1 VREATLVRSE
11 AGPSIG
17 IRPFLQQAPSC
28 SHASFVE
35 EAAVRL
41 FLMASWTA
49 PQSAPPCV
57 HPAPCRGARRSR
69 HAGSARHAF
78 LRDLLGGGG
87 SKSGDGSAPE
97 SASNSVS
104 PPYTVLR
111 RSSGYELR
119 VYAAYVAVRTA
130 YSTRGDGLQRL
141 AEYLDGRGSVEGVRC
156 VATTPVFTFYAAS
169 AEDPDTLDKH
179 MELFVSL
186 PPGQGKPPTPRPDS
200 GVSLRVGGGEPLA
213 VLPLFGNVTP
223 EAAAAGRQ
231 QLEAALAQDG
241 LAVLPEPGA
250 PFRLATYG
258 PLFSLAPRLNELMLR
273 VQL

>member
-1 VREATLVRSE
+1 
-11 AGPSIG
+11 
-17 IRPFLQQAPSC
+17 
-28 SHASFVE
+28 
-35 EAAVRL
+35 
-41 FLMASWTA
+41 MASWSV

-57 HPAPCRGARRSR
+57 NPASCRGARRTR
-69 HAGSARHAF
+69 HASIARAAF

-87 SKSGDGSAPE
+87 SKKGDGAALE
-97 SASNSVS
+97 GASSVS

-111 RSSGYELR
+111 RGTGYELR
-119 VYAAYVAVRTA
+119 VYAAYVAVRTP
-130 YSTRGDGLQRL
+130 YSTRADGLQRL
-141 AEYLDGRGSVEGVRC
+141 AEYLDGRGSVEGTRC
-156 VATTPVFTFYAAS
+156 VATTPVFTYYAAS
-169 AEDPDTLDKH
+169 PDDPGRLDKH

-186 PPGQGKPPTPRPDS
+186 PPGQGQPPTPRPDS

-223 EAAAAGRQ
+223 EAAAAGRM
-231 QLEAALAQDG
+231 QLEAALATDG

-273 VQL
+273 AQL